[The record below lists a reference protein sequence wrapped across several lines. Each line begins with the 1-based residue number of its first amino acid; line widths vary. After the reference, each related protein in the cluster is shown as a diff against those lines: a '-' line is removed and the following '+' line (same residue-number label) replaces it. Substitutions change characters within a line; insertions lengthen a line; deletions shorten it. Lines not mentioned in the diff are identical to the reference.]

1 MNQCELD
8 FRSGSLYFCVLFKPE
23 FNYLRIMN
31 KKEITDMRYEAPS
44 ISLIELYSEGV
55 LCSSDNANEMLEEN
69 EGIW

>member
-1 MNQCELD
+1 
-8 FRSGSLYFCVLFKPE
+8 
-23 FNYLRIMN
+23 MN

-44 ISLIELYSEGV
+44 ISLIELYSEGI